1 VVKALRD
8 DAAATLVL
16 RRICIRIH
24 PGVGGANPSHG
35 SGIIGLSD
43 RVASLGGTLTLRSA
57 PGIGT
62 SMTVEL
68 PMRLG

>member
-1 VVKALRD
+1 VTLDARD
-8 DAAATLVL
+8 AVL
-16 RRICIRIH
+16 RLEVSDD
-24 PGVGGANPSHG
+24 GVGGANPSHG

-43 RVASLGGTLTLRSA
+43 RVASPGGTLTLRSA

-62 SMTVEL
+62 AMTVEL